1 MTCAGIIMPFFKLV
15 NENNLGGIY
24 NMIIALSIIIS
35 IAAVIIVGL
44 VLMQS
49 GKSHGLSGSIA
60 GGAETFFG
68 KENGKKADVILN
80 KVTTVIVI
88 CFCLVLIVLYLV
100 QPDPETIQTPG
111 LGLGNSQYYDTT
123 TDTTA
128 DTSEADT
135 PDSSEEK
142 DADTTQAE

>member
-1 MTCAGIIMPFFKLV
+1 MV
-15 NENNLGGIY
+15 
-24 NMIIALSIIIS
+24 IALSIIIS

-68 KENGKKADVILN
+68 KENGKKADVILG

-88 CFCLVLIVLYLV
+88 CFCVVLIALYIV
-100 QPDPETIQTPG
+100 QPDAESIQTPG
-111 LGLGNSQYYDTT
+111 LGLGNSQYYDSTT
-123 TDTTA
+123 ETTGDTA
-128 DTSEADT
+128 DTST
-135 PDSSEEK
+135 PESTD
-142 DADTTQAE
+142 DTTAESTDETSAETTAVVDER

>member
-1 MTCAGIIMPFFKLV
+1 MV
-15 NENNLGGIY
+15 
-24 NMIIALSIIIS
+24 IALSIIIS
-35 IAAVIIVGL
+35 IAAVVIVGL

-49 GKSHGLSGSIA
+49 GKSHGLSGTIA

-88 CFCLVLIVLYLV
+88 CFCVVLIALYIV
-100 QPDPETIQTPG
+100 QPDPENVETPD

-128 DTSEADT
+128 ETGADTATPETSADTSADT
-135 PDSSEEK
+135 SAETS
-142 DADTTQAE
+142 ADTVSET